1 MDYFHNF
8 YTILSITNVVF
19 GGINFFILF
28 TEITSLILKND
39 VVGQE
44 QGAMAKFQLT
54 GSLYKKVQLA
64 CVGSEDILTQNY
76 CQQQS

>member
-8 YTILSITNVVF
+8 TTILSITNVVF

-44 QGAMAKFQLT
+44 QDAMAKFRRQDHFTKRCTWLVLDPK
-54 GSLYKKVQLA
+54 GF
-64 CVGSEDILTQNY
+64 
-76 CQQQS
+76 

>member
-1 MDYFHNF
+1 
-8 YTILSITNVVF
+8 VF
-19 GGINFFILF
+19 SDINIFLLF

-39 VVGQE
+39 VAGQE

-54 GSLYKKVQLA
+54 GSLYKKVHLT
-64 CVGSEDILTQNY
+64 CVESEGMIQNY

>member
-1 MDYFHNF
+1 MDYSHNF
-8 YTILSITNVVF
+8 YTILSTTTVF
-19 GGINFFILF
+19 GNINFFLLF

-54 GSLYKKVQLA
+54 GSLYKKVHLA
-64 CVGSEDILTQNY
+64 CVGSKWKIQNY
-76 CQQQS
+76 DQQQS